1 MADQPVDPQYRARLQ
16 ALGDKYAAGI
26 PAALARISAALSHC
40 RNANADPEK
49 LEELH
54 ALLHGVAGSAA
65 TFGFAMYGSQARRLE
80 QKLLPLLG
88 KRPAESAEW
97 PTLAA
102 EVETYLA
109 WAARDVRASTY
120 NN

>member
-1 MADQPVDPQYRARLQ
+1 MAGQPVEPDRLQ
-16 ALGDKYAAGI
+16 ALRDKYAAGI

-40 RNANADPEK
+40 SNANAGPEM

-97 PTLAA
+97 PALAA
-102 EVETYLA
+102 EVETYLV